1 MTGYCSCDSPI
12 LEFAGN
18 FFIKGVYQ
26 AALILEK
33 VLCPAL
39 QALDIVMAVGMAA
52 IPSPG
57 KAITGGR
64 VSIGIPYSFSQ
75 KLMRQL
81 LLLDQQKRISTHKR
95 HKTLPKNGQI
105 SFSEDSISHH
115 KQDVPH

>member
-1 MTGYCSCDSPI
+1 MIMTGYCSCDSPI

-57 KAITGGR
+57 QAITGGM
-64 VSIGIPYSFSQ
+64 GEYWYPLFF
-75 KLMRQL
+75 L
-81 LLLDQQKRISTHKR
+81 
-95 HKTLPKNGQI
+95 
-105 SFSEDSISHH
+105 SEANEA
-115 KQDVPH
+115 VAAT